1 MGGGLDSADRATVLS
16 ALDWW
21 VEAGVDVVM
30 GEEARHW
37 LEEEPASPFKIS
49 EPESAPHTHAPA
61 PAVQPAPVAA
71 PAAISTPDTLS
82 AFQEML
88 READGLP
95 FVLPG
100 SARILPSGKENA
112 PLMVMAGLPG
122 ADEAASGTPI
132 GGNGWLLAEK
142 MLAAIGIASDDAYLA
157 AFACGYSPT
166 ARSDAPGLEVC
177 AKLARE
183 HVRLAKPQRLLIF
196 GDAPSEALLGAK
208 IPRARGRVHK
218 VEGVRTVATFSPR
231 YLLQRP
237 ADKALA
243 WKDLQLLMSDDE

>member
-1 MGGGLDSADRATVLS
+1 MGEGIDSADRAAVLS

-30 GEEARHW
+30 GDEPRRWLSEA
-37 LEEEPASPFKIS
+37 PATPFKIAETPAHVPQAVAAAS
-49 EPESAPHTHAPA
+49 SAAPPSAIIDIPADLAAFRAMLESA
-61 PAVQPAPVAA
+61 
-71 PAAISTPDTLS
+71 
-82 AFQEML
+82 EN
-88 READGLP
+88 LP

-100 SARILPSGKENA
+100 SARILPQGKEGA
-112 PLMVMAGLPG
+112 PIMVMAGLPS
-122 ADEAASGTPI
+122 ADETASTSPI
-132 GGNGWLLAEK
+132 GGNGWLLAQK
-142 MLAAIGIASDDAYLA
+142 MLAAIGISPEDAYLA
-157 AFACGYSPT
+157 SLACGYSPT
-166 ARSDAPGLEVC
+166 ARSDKAGLDHC
-177 AKLARE
+177 ATLARA

-196 GDAPSEALLGAK
+196 GDGPSEALLGVK
-208 IPRARGRVHK
+208 VPRARGRIHK